1 MLVRVCMYRRMLKRL
16 LVGGLASYE
25 EEACSHKS
33 QPLTVS
39 DSVGE
44 CRMCLCELTVSL
56 PLSPTVERRKE
67 REKRNRKKRG
77 EKRDPRPS
85 RRGFGKPKEKG
96 GYYRL
101 YISYMYIEKEDC
113 SLYGLVTYVHTYF
126 GGFSKP
132 NARPLLPSRGLP

>member
-44 CRMCLCELTVSL
+44 RRVYHKTVVEVNA
-56 PLSPTVERRKE
+56 LSARITERAPI
-67 REKRNRKKRG
+67 NG
-77 EKRDPRPS
+77 A
-85 RRGFGKPKEKG
+85 
-96 GYYRL
+96 
-101 YISYMYIEKEDC
+101 C
-113 SLYGLVTYVHTYF
+113 SLSAERLRARHTHLKTLLVRC
-126 GGFSKP
+126 GGP
-132 NARPLLPSRGLP
+132 RAVAAG